1 MLKLSSLDTSIFE
14 ICVLALVAVTTLAM
28 FPGAYT
34 PGITLHPHGRLFSLS
49 GRRITRSFPWA
60 SFPA

>member
-28 FPGAYT
+28 LPVAMFPGA
-34 PGITLHPHGRLFSLS
+34 
-49 GRRITRSFPWA
+49 
-60 SFPA
+60 